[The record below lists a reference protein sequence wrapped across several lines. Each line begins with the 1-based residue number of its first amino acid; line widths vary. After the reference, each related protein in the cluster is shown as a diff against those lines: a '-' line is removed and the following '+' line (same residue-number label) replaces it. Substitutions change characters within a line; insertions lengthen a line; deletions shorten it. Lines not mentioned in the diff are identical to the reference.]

1 MFPVTRLRFHIS
13 LKTETTVLLGPE
25 VLEVQHS
32 DAGPWTSLTDAP
44 EGRLGASA
52 PLSYLNLVLRDTGW
66 SYQSRNPPSP

>member
-52 PLSYLNLVLRDTGW
+52 PALLLEFSPAGHRLVL
-66 SYQSRNPPSP
+66 PV

>member
-25 VLEVQHS
+25 VLEVQHP
-32 DAGPWTSLTDAP
+32 DAGPWTSLTDAL

-52 PLSYLNLVLRDTGW
+52 PTLLLEFSPAGHRLVL
-66 SYQSRNPPSP
+66 PV